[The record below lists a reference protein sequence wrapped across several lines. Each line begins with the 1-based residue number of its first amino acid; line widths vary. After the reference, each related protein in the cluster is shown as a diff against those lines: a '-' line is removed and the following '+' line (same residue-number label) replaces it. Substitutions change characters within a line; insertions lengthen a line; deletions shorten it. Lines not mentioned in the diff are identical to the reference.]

1 MHQYQIMFYVIVQFG
16 CIFYLIFNTHL
27 NALNYALIGIG
38 FIIGLSAIIA
48 MKLDNFNI
56 QPALKS
62 QHKLI
67 TNGIYHWIRHPM
79 YTSVLTLCLAL
90 ALSNNHLFSQ
100 LALLALTIILILKS
114 NLEEKLLTQ
123 RFSDY
128 PTYKK
133 KTGRFIPFL

>member
-1 MHQYQIMFYVIVQFG
+1 MQTNYDIVIIGGGPAGLSFACSMIGADVRV
-16 CIFYLIFNTHL
+16 
-27 NALNYALIGIG
+27 IGIG

-90 ALSNNHLFSQ
+90 TLSNNHLFSQ
-100 LALLALTIILILKS
+100 LALLALAIILILKS

>member
-1 MHQYQIMFYVIVQFG
+1 
-16 CIFYLIFNTHL
+16 
-27 NALNYALIGIG
+27 
-38 FIIGLSAIIA
+38 
-48 MKLDNFNI
+48 
-56 QPALKS
+56 
-62 QHKLI
+62 
-67 TNGIYHWIRHPM
+67 M

>member
-1 MHQYQIMFYVIVQFG
+1 MFYVIVQFG

-27 NALNYALIGIG
+27 NVLNYALIGIG

-79 YTSVLTLCLAL
+79 YTSVLTLCLARMFEL
-90 ALSNNHLFSQ
+90 PVCVTSFVLYRLYKGVA
-100 LALLALTIILILKS
+100 
-114 NLEEKLLTQ
+114 
-123 RFSDY
+123 
-128 PTYKK
+128 YKK
-133 KTGRFIPFL
+133 GIKRPVFFL